1 MTDVL
6 KYAEKN
12 CIGQIGSLQF
22 LTSEK
27 CTVPLKEGMATS
39 GLRKIMLPTAER
51 ISQRIGECKFSCQ
64 NKYSSL

>member
-6 KYAEKN
+6 KYAERK

-27 CTVPLKEGMATS
+27 CTVPLEEGMATS

-51 ISQRIGECKFSCQ
+51 ISQRMGECEFSCQ